1 MGYKALSYKDI
12 EPILMKLRAHEMR
25 YPGFVGAEDLLSVED
40 LSVVIMI
47 TTWETMG
54 NWQTRA

>member
-1 MGYKALSYKDI
+1 MSYKDI